1 MACDPCER
9 GSVLAIGVGQ
19 IGAHPSLSQFPLPKS
34 CWIVPCTGAHG
45 ETEPGS
51 NLLGVH
57 HRGAKIA
64 VQPSVTLG
72 GHYAPTFTVA
82 FVLDPDWRRRKFK
95 DYRAHRPRPVM
106 EGGKKCSIEKG
117 TLPALS
123 RTAIFRI
130 LRSSFSPPLEFCGRI
145 PVQGILSARR
155 TATGRNLMRLGPRRR
170 TPAIHE
176 SDKRPRRRVIA
187 QHALPLPPVAPAD
200 AHPNGWKFALA
211 SLRPCGASQEGVI
224 CIGFV
229 NITSYFRFV
238 LLSTLL
244 RRD

>member
-130 LRSSFSPPLEFCGRI
+130 LRSSFSPPLEFCGRTPRPRNPFGSSHRDGPKPYAAGASSSDSSDATNPI
-145 PVQGILSARR
+145 SGLAGKYR
-155 TATGRNLMRLGPRRR
+155 TARFAAASSCALRSPSTSTWILAIWYSLLFAILGLPGGPR
-170 TPAIHE
+170 
-176 SDKRPRRRVIA
+176 
-187 QHALPLPPVAPAD
+187 
-200 AHPNGWKFALA
+200 
-211 SLRPCGASQEGVI
+211 
-224 CIGFV
+224 
-229 NITSYFRFV
+229 
-238 LLSTLL
+238 
-244 RRD
+244 

>member
-130 LRSSFSPPLEFCGRI
+130 LRSSFSPPWSFVVGSPSKESF
-145 PVQGILSARR
+145 
-155 TATGRNLMRLGPRRR
+155 RLVAPRRAE
-170 TPAIHE
+170 T
-176 SDKRPRRRVIA
+176 
-187 QHALPLPPVAPAD
+187 LC
-200 AHPNGWKFALA
+200 GWGLVVGLQQFTNPISGLA
-211 SLRPCGASQEGVI
+211 GE
-224 CIGFV
+224 
-229 NITSYFRFV
+229 
-238 LLSTLL
+238 
-244 RRD
+244 